1 MAISIDIDKLNIKT
15 EVNGGRGPQP
25 NPEENRQLAI
35 DYAGMPENGL
45 TMSDLVAK
53 YRSAPKNL
61 YDRLERMGV
70 PRHKKPSKQPK
81 KFKNIK
87 KSKPFYAGVESEVK
101 S

>member
-1 MAISIDIDKLNIKT
+1 MAIKLNISELNILT

-25 NPEENRQLAI
+25 NPEENKQLAI

-45 TMSDLVAK
+45 TMSDLVGK
-53 YRSAPKNL
+53 YGSSPKNL

-70 PRHKKPSKQPK
+70 PRHKKPSTKPK
-81 KFKNIK
+81 KFRA
-87 KSKPFYAGVESEVK
+87 SKPFFHGVESEKK